1 MEAKDEIVVITVRCI
16 DMASPRNDSDKIKC
30 DICGEMTW
38 VSHSWR
44 GKKIDKIICENCFY
58 NSEEFK
64 KDEFKAN
71 VTSKSL
77 QEYTDWAR
85 RYYHISSFIT
95 DEEIKN
101 DILRRFEM
109 KIGKKIKIIESVEE
123 Q

>member
-1 MEAKDEIVVITVRCI
+1 MKSEKDEIVVITVRCI
-16 DMASPRNDSDKIKC
+16 DMASPHNDSDKIKC
-30 DICGEMTW
+30 GVCGEMTW

-44 GKKIDKIICENCFY
+44 GKKIDKIICEKCFY

-85 RYYHISSFIT
+85 QYYHIPSFIT

-101 DILRRFEM
+101 DILRKFGK
-109 KIGKKIKIIESVEE
+109 KIGKDIKIIENVI
-123 Q
+123 